1 MAEQTFRSPGF
12 FEQEIDL
19 SQRQASP
26 LGTPAGVIGT
36 AEKGPAFVPVTV
48 GSFAD
53 FETKFGTLH
62 PDRFGPY
69 AVNEYLKYREAVT
82 YTRVLGAGSNSS
94 NSDISNTRT
103 YGYVKNAGF
112 KLVSSRSDDA
122 VAGLID
128 QGMVQ
133 FITALHYVSAS
144 QEGVGYPSFTDNV
157 SYPSL
162 ATRPTK
168 FGGARNINLV
178 RGVILTS
185 TGSRALVADHNQTI
199 NTSWLRANTAAG
211 AAARITATQF
221 RNSGGE
227 EATGNPK
234 YQTFKLVIS
243 SSAGQRWG
251 YDDNVAGLRIYTAS
265 LNPANK
271 HYIANVLNADP
282 DLFQEAQHLLWQ
294 DFAVEDE
301 LAPVSHLT
309 KSIGLFS
316 GSTKINNVGAGDKWM
331 DSFGRFDTRYTTPR
345 TTSFI
350 SQPFGTQE
358 FELFHFETID
368 DGAYAND
375 KVKIS
380 ISNLVASTDPNYE
393 YGTFNVEV
401 RVLTDTDLGREVLE
415 VFPNC
420 SLDPK
425 SDRFIAK
432 QVGDKKVYYDFD
444 SEDPDDRRIVIEGLY
459 PNKSA
464 RIRVIVDD
472 DVYNQRIPKTCLPF
486 GFTGVPT
493 LKFSDSLT
501 DTGQKI
507 RALGIDVD
515 NASDQ
520 AFNRRIEQGIGT
532 GVRAPSLTGSIVPP
546 LPFRFKVTRGKVKQT
561 STKYKGDIGKSERV
575 DSRLYWGVKTTR
587 LQLTSSLHTNG
598 SVNPALDANAGST
611 FNRIIGAYSKF
622 TGIEKLDNLVTG
634 SGKDY
639 FNNNKFS
646 LAKVALLDNTV
657 VALSSSAAEAM
668 KRSAYFRDA
677 IPDGTTYK
685 VYDPSY
691 GTDRIT
697 LASLV
702 QSSSIKFNRFSD
714 YAKFTNIFYGGWDG
728 LNILDK
734 DVRLMRDKAASTDAG
749 GKGGDTITGGLG
761 LANTSNGGM
770 MGAGSQN
777 NVIAAYRKAV
787 QIMTDN
793 TIVNTNLLS
802 IPGIRDPF
810 VTDLAL
816 RLNKEY
822 AMSMYVMD
830 IQHYDE
836 DENRLFDGGTAKP
849 DARETGEQFESRT
862 VDNNY
867 AATYFPDVYIND
879 AVNNRSVKVPSSV
892 AALSALAYNDSVAY
906 PWFAPAGF
914 NRGSLGSVVNTQ
926 VRLSTS
932 DRDNLYDARINPIA
946 NFPTGGFVIFG
957 QKTLQQ
963 AKSALDRVNVRR
975 MLLEVKRLV
984 VQIADKLLFEP
995 NNSKTRD
1002 RFVGQVAP
1010 LLALIQTQ
1018 QGIEKFK
1025 VICDSTNNSQEDV
1038 DQNRLNGKIVVVP
1051 TRSIEFIAIDFIVT
1065 NSGVL
1070 FE

>member
-53 FETKFGTLH
+53 FENKFGSLH

-69 AVNEYLKYREAVT
+69 AVNEYLKYRDAVT
-82 YTRVLGAGSNSS
+82 YTRVLGAGANST
-94 NSDISNTRT
+94 NADISNTRT

-112 KLVSSRSDDA
+112 KIVHSRSEDA
-122 VAGLID
+122 AAGKID
-128 QGMVQ
+128 QGAVQ
-133 FITALHYVSAS
+133 FITALHHVSAS
-144 QEGVGYPSFTDNV
+144 EEGVGYPIFTDNI
-157 SYPSL
+157 SYPKL
-162 ATRPTK
+162 ATRPSK
-168 FGGARNINLV
+168 FGGAQNVNLV
-178 RGVILTS
+178 RGVVLTS
-185 TGSRALVADHNQTI
+185 TGSRALIADHNQII
-199 NTSWLRANTAAG
+199 NNTWLHGITTEENRNTAT
-211 AAARITATQF
+211 IF
-221 RNSGGE
+221 RTSGGS
-227 EATGNPK
+227 EATSNPK
-234 YQTFKLVIS
+234 YGTFKFVVS

-251 YDDNVAGLRIYTAS
+251 YDDEVPGLRIYTAS
-265 LNPANK
+265 LNPAST
-271 HYIANVLNADP
+271 HYIANVLNTDP
-282 DLFQEAQHLLWQ
+282 DLFQESQHLLWQ

-301 LAPVSHLT
+301 LAPVCLTT
-309 KSIGLFS
+309 KSVGLYS
-316 GSTKINNVGAGDKWM
+316 GSQNTNAIGAGDKWI
-331 DSFGRFDTRYTTPR
+331 DSFGRYDTRYTTPR
-345 TTSFI
+345 TTAFM

-358 FELFHFETID
+358 FDLFHFETLD

-401 RVLTDTDLGREVLE
+401 RKLTDTDLGREVLE
-415 VFPNC
+415 TFPNC
-420 SLDPK
+420 SLDPN

-432 QVGDKKVYYDFD
+432 QVGDKKVYYNFD

-459 PNKSA
+459 PNKSS
-464 RIRVIVDD
+464 RIRVVVDG
-472 DVYNQRIPKTCLPF
+472 DVYNKRIPKSCLPF
-486 GFTGVPT
+486 GFRGVPT
-493 LKFSDSLT
+493 LKVSDSLT

-507 RALGIDVD
+507 TALGIDID
-515 NASDQ
+515 NANDQ
-520 AFNRRIEQGIGT
+520 VFNSRLENGSIDGEGIGL
-532 GVRAPSLTGSIVPP
+532 SITGSIVPP
-546 LPFRFKVTRGKVKQT
+546 LPHRFKVTLGKVKE
-561 STKYKGDIGKSERV
+561 SGAKYKGDIGKSERV

-587 LQLTSSLHTNG
+587 LQLTSSQHTNG
-598 SVNPALDANAGST
+598 TAKPALDANAGST
-611 FNRIIGAYSKF
+611 FNRLVSAYSKF
-622 TGIEKLDNLVTG
+622 AGIQKLDNLVSG
-634 SGKDY
+634 SGADY
-639 FNNNKFS
+639 FNNNQFS

-668 KRSAYFRDA
+668 KRSAYFRDGT
-677 IPDGTTYK
+677 PDGTTYK
-685 VYDPSY
+685 IYDPTY
-691 GTDRIT
+691 GANRIT

-702 QSSSIKFNRFSD
+702 QSSSVKFNRFSD
-714 YAKFTNIFYGGWDG
+714 YAKFTNIFYGGFDG

-734 DVRLMRDKAASTDAG
+734 DVRLMRDRAASTDKG

-761 LANTSNGGM
+761 LANTDNGGL

-793 TIVNTNLLS
+793 TIVNTNLLA

-816 RLNKEY
+816 RLNKDY
-822 AMSMYVMD
+822 SMAMYVMD

-836 DENRLFDGGTAKP
+836 DENRLFDGDVEHP
-849 DARETGEQFESRT
+849 DARETAEQFESRA

-867 AATYFPDVYIND
+867 SATYFPDVYIRD
-879 AVNNRSVKVPSSV
+879 EVNNRNVKVPSSV
-892 AALSALAYNDSVAY
+892 VSYSALAYNDSVAY

-914 NRGSLGSVVNTQ
+914 NRGSLAAVVNTQ

-963 AKSALDRVNVRR
+963 ARSALDRVNVRR

-995 NNSKTRD
+995 NNSKTRE

-1018 QGIEKFK
+1018 QGIEKFS
-1025 VICDSTNNSQEDV
+1025 VICDSTNNTQEDV
-1038 DQNRLNGKIVVVP
+1038 DQNRLNGKIIVVP